1 MASWFECKV
10 RYDKLQENGSV
21 KKMSDVFLTDSLSI
35 TEAVARI
42 TKEQAPFISGD
53 FIVSSAK
60 STKIAEIFRDDS
72 ADKWYLV
79 KVAFITIDEKTQKEK
94 RSAINYMIN
103 AGSLNGAVKNIDE
116 VMSQS
121 MVDYLIVSVNETT
134 IMDVFEYKKKEK
146 NDKPEYE
153 QQ

>member
-10 RYDKLQENGSV
+10 RYDKIQENGAV
-21 KKMSDVFLTDSLSI
+21 KKVTDTFLADSLSI

-53 FIVSSAK
+53 FVVSSAK

-79 KVAFITIDEKTQKEK
+79 KVAFITIDEKTGVEKKASTLMLVQAAGFKDAMEHFLAGMKGTMADFEIQAITETPILDCYKVKGMAETKE
-94 RSAINYMIN
+94 
-103 AGSLNGAVKNIDE
+103 
-116 VMSQS
+116 
-121 MVDYLIVSVNETT
+121 
-134 IMDVFEYKKKEK
+134 EK
-146 NDKPEYE
+146 
-153 QQ
+153 

>member
-79 KVAFITIDEKTQKEK
+79 KVAFITIDEKTGKEK
-94 RSAINYMIN
+94 KTRACYLVN
-103 AGSLNGAVKNIDE
+103 AGNFYAAIKNIGE
-116 VMSQS
+116 VMAGT
-121 MVDYLIVSVNETT
+121 MIDYDTLNVSETQ
-134 IMDVFEYKKKEK
+134 ILDVFEHEPKGD
-146 NDKPEYE
+146 NKPEE
-153 QQ
+153 

>member
-21 KKMSDVFLTDSLSI
+21 KKVTDVFLADSLSI

-53 FIVSSAK
+53 FVVSSAK

-79 KVAFITIDEKTQKEK
+79 KVAFITIDEKSAAEK
-94 RSAINYMIN
+94 RTVSLILV
-103 AGSLNGAVKNIDE
+103 AGNNFKHAFDNFQEGMKGTMA
-116 VMSQS
+116 
-121 MVDYLIVSVNETT
+121 DYDIVSISETQYL
-134 IMDVFEYKKKEK
+134 DVYGADLSGKLEPKAAE
-146 NDKPEYE
+146 
-153 QQ
+153 

>member
-79 KVAFITIDEKTQKEK
+79 KVAFITIDEKTAAEK
-94 RSAINYMIN
+94 KSVSLILV
-103 AGSLNGAVKNIDE
+103 AGSTFKQAYDNFLEGMKNT
-116 VMSQS
+116 MA
-121 MVDYLIVSVNETT
+121 DYEIVSISETQYL
-134 IMDVFEYKKKEK
+134 DVYSADLSGEKKEE
-146 NDKPEYE
+146 DKAK
-153 QQ
+153 